1 MRNVKLFLLVA
12 LAVLSFSVSR
22 FGRTSNAQVKVDF
35 VRDIQPI
42 FTTHCASCH
51 GATKQLSQLRLDSQP
66 SAARVIKAGEAKASR
81 LFQRVSKD
89 NSAHGEPQM
98 PKGAAPL
105 SSQQLA
111 LIERWINE
119 GATWPESASV
129 KVESKHWA
137 FIAPQR
143 PALPAVKNKALN
155 KTWTRNAID
164 QFILARLEQEGL
176 TPSPE
181 ADRVTLLRRLSL
193 DLIGLPP
200 TPEEVDA
207 FVKDLSPNAYEK
219 QVERL
224 LASPHYGER
233 WGRLWL
239 DAARYSDS
247 DGYEKDK
254 PRFVWFYRD
263 WVVNALNKD
272 LPYDQFLIHQLAG
285 DLLPNPT
292 QDQLVAT
299 GFLRNSMINEE
310 GGVEPEQFRMEA
322 MFDRM
327 DAIGKGMLGL
337 TIQCTQCHNHKF
349 DPFKQEE
356 YYRVMAFLNNSHEG
370 AQVVYTP
377 TEQMKRADILS
388 GTRELEAKLQE
399 IKPDWQAAMNA
410 WEDRVKKDQLKWEVI
425 TPNCVDITNGG
436 AKYIPQSDGSI
447 LQLGYAPTKHKV
459 LFTMKSA
466 VQNITAFRIELMNDP
481 NLPANGP
488 GRSIFGTGALSEFE
502 VGVLPGTFKPTA
514 KEDEDAKQAKY
525 SKFVTAT
532 ADINL
537 PETEI
542 RPIYSD
548 RSNKRRVEGPVSYAI
563 DGNADTAW
571 GHDAGPY
578 FRNLPR
584 KAVFVLEKPLSFK
597 AEDDGMRLYIRVSQ
611 NHGGW
616 NSDDNQNNNLGRFRL
631 SYTTAPNAV
640 ADPLPANVRE
650 IITTVPRERRTKAQ
664 VETLFGYWRTT
675 VPEWASYNQQIAALW
690 KAHPEGATQLVME
703 ERGDRRATFM
713 LKRGDFLRPDKEVE
727 PGVFAVLNPLPK
739 TDGKP
744 NRLTFAKWIA
754 NREAPTTARSAVNR
768 LWQGYFGTGLLA
780 TSEDFGKQADKPSH
794 PELLD
799 WLA

>member
-1 MRNVKLFLLVA
+1 MRNVKLFLLLA
-12 LAVLSFSVSR
+12 LAVLAFSVSR
-22 FGRTSNAQVKVDF
+22 FERTLLAQSNANVDF
-35 VRDIQPI
+35 IRDIQPI
-42 FTTHCASCH
+42 FTAHCSGCH

-66 SAARVIKAGEAKASR
+66 SAARVIKAGDALTSR

-89 NSAHGEPQM
+89 NSAHGEPRM

-105 SSQQLA
+105 TAAQLA

-119 GATWPESASV
+119 GATWPESASA

-137 FIAPQR
+137 FIPPVRA
-143 PALPAVKNKALN
+143 ALPAVKNKAWV
-155 KTWTRNAID
+155 KNAID
-164 QFILARLEQEGL
+164 TFILARLEQEGL

-207 FVKDLSPNAYEK
+207 FLKDVSPQAYEK
-219 QVERL
+219 QVDRL

-233 WGRLWL
+233 WGRQWL

-263 WVVNALNKD
+263 WIVNALNRD
-272 LPYDQFLIHQLAG
+272 LPYDQFLMQQIAG
-285 DLLPNPT
+285 DLMPRSKDAQAA

-327 DAIGKGMLGL
+327 DAIGKAMLGL

-377 TEQMKRADILS
+377 AEQMKRADILTQ
-388 GTRELEAKLQE
+388 TREIEAKLKE
-399 IKPDWQAAMNA
+399 IKPDWMAALNA
-410 WEDRVKKDQLKWEVI
+410 WEDRVRNDQPKWEVI
-425 TPNCVDITNGG
+425 QPTCIDITNGG
-436 AKYIPQSDGSI
+436 AKYMPQNDGSF

-459 LFTMKSA
+459 LFTMKTD
-466 VQNITAFRIELMNDP
+466 VPNITAFRIELMNDP

-502 VGVLPGTFKPTA
+502 INTLPGTFKESG
-514 KEDEDAKQAKY
+514 KSEDDVKKAAPA
-525 SKFVTAT
+525 KFVSAT

-548 RSNKRRVEGPVSYAI
+548 RSNKRRVEGPV
-563 DGNADTAW
+563 DT
-571 GHDAGPY
+571 
-578 FRNLPR
+578 
-584 KAVFVLEKPLSFK
+584 
-597 AEDDGMRLYIRVSQ
+597 RL
-611 NHGGW
+611 
-616 NSDDNQNNNLGRFRL
+616 
-631 SYTTAPNAV
+631 TATPT
-640 ADPLPANVRE
+640 P
-650 IITTVPRERRTKAQ
+650 
-664 VETLFGYWRTT
+664 
-675 VPEWASYNQQIAALW
+675 
-690 KAHPEGATQLVME
+690 
-703 ERGDRRATFM
+703 RGDTMLGLTSAICRA
-713 LKRGDFLRPDKEVE
+713 RPYS
-727 PGVFAVLNPLPK
+727 F
-739 TDGKP
+739 
-744 NRLTFAKWIA
+744 
-754 NREAPTTARSAVNR
+754 
-768 LWQGYFGTGLLA
+768 
-780 TSEDFGKQADKPSH
+780 
-794 PELLD
+794 
-799 WLA
+799 